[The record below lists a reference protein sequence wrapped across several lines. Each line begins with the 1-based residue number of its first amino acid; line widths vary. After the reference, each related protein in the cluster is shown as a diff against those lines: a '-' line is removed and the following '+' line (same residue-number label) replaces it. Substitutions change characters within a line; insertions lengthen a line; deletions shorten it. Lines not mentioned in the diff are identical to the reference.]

1 MTTNEIIKRFGGP
14 VNLAHYLGIRSQAVS
29 LWASKDRIPMAR
41 VPELVRVSRLLRLGL
56 RAEDLRPDIDWAA
69 LKGRK

>member
-14 VNLAHYLGIRSQAVS
+14 VNLASYLGIRSQAVS

-56 RAEDLRPDIDWAA
+56 RAEDMRPDVDWAA

>member
-1 MTTNEIIKRFGGP
+1 MNTREIVNRFGGP
-14 VNLAHYLGIRSQAVS
+14 VALAHHLGIRSQAVS
-29 LWASKDRIPMAR
+29 LWGSKGRIPMAR
-41 VPELVRVSRLLRLGL
+41 VPELVRISRLLKLGF

>member
-1 MTTNEIIKRFGGP
+1 MTTSEIISRFGGP
-14 VNLAHYLGIRSQAVS
+14 VNLANYLGIRSQAVS

-56 RAEDLRPDIDWAA
+56 RAEDMRPDIDWDA
-69 LKGRK
+69 LKGRR

>member
-1 MTTNEIIKRFGGP
+1 MTANEIIKRFGGP
-14 VNLAHYLGIRSQAVS
+14 VNLAYYLGIRSQAVS

-41 VPELVRVSRLLRLGL
+41 VPELIRISRLLRLGL
-56 RAEDLRPDIDWAA
+56 RAEDMRPDVDWAA

>member
-1 MTTNEIIKRFGGP
+1 MTTSEIISRFGGP

-41 VPELVRVSRLLRLGL
+41 VPELVRISRLLRLGL
-56 RAEDLRPDIDWAA
+56 RAEDMRPDIDWAA

>member
-1 MTTNEIIKRFGGP
+1 MNSREIINRFGGP
-14 VNLAHYLGIRSQAVS
+14 VSLSIKLGIRSQAVS

-56 RAEDLRPDIDWAA
+56 RAEDMRPDIDWAA